1 MRLNTTLMTSAALLA
16 MLAAAP
22 VLAQDTTTDTPAVE
36 EPLPD
41 AETGM
46 DADGTVEGE
55 AAMPDA
61 TTDAD
66 MDAAMP
72 DATVTTDADM
82 DAAMPDATVTTD
94 ADMDATM
101 AVTPPE
107 GFVLADMATF
117 TADQLLG
124 VDIYG
129 PTPEAGTDAEFVG
142 NITDLV
148 LDEGQAV
155 SHVITDV
162 GGFLG
167 IGQKS
172 VALPTEAFTLFSDGD
187 GNLQGHVTMTR
198 EEIEALPEYVP
209 PIE

>member
-22 VLAQDTTTDTPAVE
+22 VIAQDTTTDTPAVE

-41 AETGM
+41 AESGI
-46 DADGTVEGE
+46 DADTTVEGE
-55 AAMPDA
+55 AAI
-61 TTDAD
+61 
-66 MDAAMP
+66 P
-72 DATVTTDADM
+72 DATVTTDAD
-82 DAAMPDATVTTD
+82 ATMPDATVTTD

-107 GFVLADMATF
+107 GFVHADITTF
-117 TADQLLG
+117 TVDQLMG

-129 PTPEAGTDAEFVG
+129 PAPEADTDAEFVG

-172 VALPTEAFTLFSDGD
+172 VAIPTDAFTLFSDAD

-209 PIE
+209 PME